1 MQNFRSQV
9 NFNSKRYI
17 AKNNRIDASFI
28 SSLIVILLFLSY
40 LFIVS
45 DENVSQG
52 EVYVIHINFNKNY
65 VIALL
70 LVLGLLIATK
80 GSVYFDA
87 ITLSLILRFVL
98 FLLFSLLLVVLGW
111 IETDYQNGIMLTYFV
126 CIIAYLWGK
135 EVNKNF
141 IAKILFLSL
150 IVILFQLIVTY
161 IGRELSF
168 QNITNLKWWMWIPI
182 GQTNTIGCYVIGMV
196 TYICSSKIKRI
207 IKYFA
212 YLIALMCIVFTV
224 SRSGILFFGLYTLYI
239 IVKWIL
245 RDTKRL
251 AIRMLGVFTCAILIL
266 SIYILSDSS
275 LFERFN
281 WDSLTSSRFQ
291 VYKEGLELFLKY
303 PLTGVSAYSFKI
315 YDAVKAHN
323 WILES
328 LIESG
333 IFCSIILF
341 YVIYLVIKIVSKRN
355 KEYLPFVAVYLLQGL
370 VEPNLFTIGFDVFFW
385 LLIGKLKTKKG
396 FYEKDIRN
404 NSNLSKN

>member
-1 MQNFRSQV
+1 M
-9 NFNSKRYI
+9 
-17 AKNNRIDASFI
+17 
-28 SSLIVILLFLSY
+28 
-40 LFIVS
+40 
-45 DENVSQG
+45 
-52 EVYVIHINFNKNY
+52 
-65 VIALL
+65 
-70 LVLGLLIATK
+70 
-80 GSVYFDA
+80 
-87 ITLSLILRFVL
+87 
-98 FLLFSLLLVVLGW
+98 FSLLLVVLGW

-196 TYICSSKIKRI
+196 TYICSSGIKKILKFI
-207 IKYFA
+207 SYF
-212 YLIALMCIVFTV
+212 IAFLCILFTV
-224 SRSGILFFGLYTLYI
+224 SRSGLLFFGLYTIYI

-245 RDTKRL
+245 SDTKRRSVR
-251 AIRMLGVFTCAILIL
+251 IVSVCAFFVLFI

-291 VYKEGLELFLKY
+291 VYKEGLELFFRY
-303 PLTGVSAYSFKI
+303 PITGVTAYSFKI
-315 YDAVKAHN
+315 YDSVKAHN
-323 WILES
+323 WVLES

-385 LLIGKLKTKKG
+385 LLIGTLTTKKG

>member
-126 CIIAYLWGK
+126 CIIAY
-135 EVNKNF
+135 N
-141 IAKILFLSL
+141 
-150 IVILFQLIVTY
+150 
-161 IGRELSF
+161 
-168 QNITNLKWWMWIPI
+168 
-182 GQTNTIGCYVIGMV
+182 
-196 TYICSSKIKRI
+196 
-207 IKYFA
+207 
-212 YLIALMCIVFTV
+212 
-224 SRSGILFFGLYTLYI
+224 FGLVNY
-239 IVKWIL
+239 
-245 RDTKRL
+245 KR
-251 AIRMLGVFTCAILIL
+251 RKSYCPCAI
-266 SIYILSDSS
+266 
-275 LFERFN
+275 E
-281 WDSLTSSRFQ
+281 
-291 VYKEGLELFLKY
+291 
-303 PLTGVSAYSFKI
+303 
-315 YDAVKAHN
+315 
-323 WILES
+323 
-328 LIESG
+328 
-333 IFCSIILF
+333 
-341 YVIYLVIKIVSKRN
+341 
-355 KEYLPFVAVYLLQGL
+355 
-370 VEPNLFTIGFDVFFW
+370 
-385 LLIGKLKTKKG
+385 
-396 FYEKDIRN
+396 
-404 NSNLSKN
+404 